1 MFQGWL
7 TRVMRGNATAVQS
20 GEAQVQRGRER
31 TVMQRARYLVMA
43 MVALLAAAVGPSA
56 AFASAFCDAVN
67 AGALDQQTVY
77 VAGTL
82 NSTSARMTS
91 SLQTLN
97 GLLTDASTHGAR
109 ASWYN
114 GGAKYDDNP
123 GEVITVTTTITGTVL
138 ESRLYRG
145 ATSASIGNLVT
156 GSQLTASGS
165 VSYTLTANEYALETR
180 IVGSGASD
188 GTVTITASC
197 VVAPPAITNITPT
210 QGPTTGSTSVTLTGQ
225 NFTNATLT
233 VDGVTVT
240 PTLLNDTTIT
250 FTTAA
255 HAAGAVVVAV
265 TTAGGTATT
274 GYTFVA
280 PPTVTSI
287 SPTAGPLGGGTSVT
301 INGTNFSNAT
311 AVTFGGTAATGFTVI
326 NPTVITATAPA
337 GSAGTVDIRVTTV
350 GGTSATSA
358 ADQYTYIAAPT
369 VTSVSPTAGP
379 TGGGTTVTITG
390 TGFAA
395 APGTGAV
402 RFGASNAT
410 YTINSNTQ
418 ITATSPANSAG
429 TYDIT
434 VITPG
439 GTSATSAADQYTY
452 INAPTVTSVSPTA
465 GPTSGGTTVTITG
478 TGFAAAPGTG
488 AVKFGATNA
497 TYTINSGTQITA
509 TSPANSAGTYDIT
522 VTTPGGT
529 SATSAADQYT
539 YVAPPVA
546 SSQTYGSIV
555 AYNTGANL
563 TTNIDLSLYI
573 TGGGTPTNYAVGS
586 ATTAQGGSVSV
597 NSSGIAT
604 YTPPVGYRNANDS
617 FTYTATNIGGT
628 SAPATVTV
636 TIGNPTITVTLPSA
650 TATVERVYNA
660 GNAAVTFSGG
670 RASYTVNSIN
680 GLPSGLTYSGGVISG
695 TPAAQGVFTVTVNVT
710 DSSLGAGPYN
720 ANTTATLTVGLPP
733 APVVSSFN
741 INGLTYN
748 AGSATATTFSA
759 SSHAT
764 ESPTG
769 YQVGASQYGATVSV
783 DSAGLMSYTPPVGF
797 RGTDTF
803 NYVATNAG
811 GTSNIGQVFVTVND
825 PVFSVTLPAS
835 TGTVGDVYNSG
846 GLAVTMSGGNPP
858 YNNFQATGLPA
869 GLTISTSGVIS
880 GTPTT
885 ATNATVV
892 ITATD
897 SSGGNGSYTSTA
909 SASLNIAA
917 PTIALSPASGALPD
931 GQAGVSYSQLITST
945 GGIAP
950 ITYSLTGALP
960 PGVSPPVGGVI
971 SGTPTATGTYSFT
984 VTGADSS
991 GNAYTGSAN
1000 YSITVAAPTITPSTT
1015 PLLSG
1020 TVGVAYSDDVT
1031 ATGGNAPY
1039 TFALDTGLLPL
1050 GVTLN
1055 TANGRI
1061 SGTPTEAGSFPITIR
1076 VTDSTTGGTY
1086 SGTQSYTLVI
1096 NAPTITLSSTTLPNA
1111 TIAQVYSASGAPI
1124 TATGGTAPH
1133 SYAATG
1139 LPAGLTIN
1147 ATSGVVSGTP
1157 TAGGNFNFSVTAT
1170 DSSTGA
1176 GAPFTGTQ
1184 SYTLVVDAPAIVVS
1198 PTNPTLTSVAAG
1210 VAVNTQFTAA
1220 DGVGPYTYSVGTGLP
1235 PGVTLSG
1242 DSLTGAATAVG
1253 TYTFTITA
1261 RDSSTGAGP
1270 YTGQRAYTLTIGAP
1284 VITVSGSLPNG
1295 QSGVAYGSHTL
1306 TASGGTAPYTYAASG
1321 ALPVGLTLSPTG
1333 TLSGTPTEAGTF
1345 NITVTATDST
1355 AGGSFLGSAVFTV
1368 TIAPPTLAV
1377 TTTSLPALTAGAPY
1391 TATLAASGGV
1401 APYAYEL
1408 TTGPASLPAGLTL
1421 AANGQIS
1428 GTPTASGSFNFSIR
1442 ANDSTTGTAAPF
1454 FSPAQP
1460 FSVTVGAPVL
1470 VVNPSALPAATQHS
1484 AYSQV
1489 ITASG
1494 GTAPYTYTV
1503 VGAPVAGLTLNP
1515 STGELSGA
1523 PTAVGSFNLTVR
1535 VQDSTTG
1542 GTHFVDQPYTLAVN
1556 APAPPT
1562 PGAVSLTVAA
1572 NSTANVVTPSLS
1584 GVPAT
1589 SVAVAAA
1596 PAHGTATVNGMAFDY
1611 TPTAGFSGTD
1621 TFTYTASNAG
1631 GASAP
1636 ATVTIT
1642 VTAPTLVVAGA
1653 PVDGIV
1659 AVAYPGATFTA
1670 STGTAPYTFAGAA
1683 LPPGLV
1689 LNVTTGVL
1697 SGTPTA
1703 AGTFNAVISAT
1714 DAYGAVGSTTF
1725 PINIL
1730 APVVTITSPAAGS
1743 LPTATAYVAYS
1754 QTFTATG
1761 GATPTSFAVTAGALP
1776 PGLTLSASG
1785 VLSGQAT
1792 TVGTY
1797 NFSVTPSDGSA
1808 SPGPYPGP
1816 AVAYSLVVIAPTL
1829 TLGPNSLPAAD
1840 YGVAYSRTFQAV
1852 GGVPPYTYSVT
1863 AGALPT
1869 GVTLNASTGELSG
1882 TPMEEGTFPLTVRA
1896 TDSAGGSGPFSA
1908 SVNVTLTV
1916 NRAPAPVV
1924 EPTSTTTPAGSPTTV
1939 DVSNL
1944 IDGFYD
1950 SVVIVDPPQ
1959 HGTAVVNGGASRMRS
1974 QSGSGTVTITYTPN
1988 PGYYGPDSFTYAASG
2003 PGGTSTP
2010 AAISVAV
2017 AAPAPVVVADAAS
2030 LNANASLVIPVT
2042 ANDTGPITTIAIA
2055 TAPTNGTATIS
2066 GLEVTYVPAA
2076 NFFGTDTF
2084 TYTAT
2089 GPGGTGGPATVTV
2102 TVNPLAVPTQ
2112 SAQTITVLAG
2122 QSVTLAA
2129 TQGATGSP
2137 FTGVTVVTAPGKGTA
2152 VVNGETIVYT
2162 PATGFQGPSDS
2173 FTYRIN
2179 NPFGASNP
2187 VPVTVTVNPAPLTA
2201 PPITVEILAGQKAV
2215 VNLVAGASG
2224 GPFTGAAVASITPAN
2239 SGAAVVTSPSS
2250 GAYTLTYTPD
2260 NAFAGTAVVTYTL
2273 SNAFATSAPGRITV
2287 IVTARPDPS
2296 KDPEVKGLIAA
2307 QDAAAVRF
2315 ADAQIS
2321 NFNRRL
2327 EQLHNGGGAGR
2338 GFGVSVS
2345 GGRTERDD
2353 GLEARERFRK
2363 YASLGMNDAV
2373 DPSSPLLPADTAGYT
2388 EKDDGE
2394 DGQAGPKRWGVWAA
2408 GSADFGMRDAVGSQS
2423 GFRFTTDGLT
2433 GGVDYRVNQDF
2444 AFGLGLGYGRDS
2456 SRIGKSGTK
2465 SKAESYSAGLYASL
2479 KTGEKTFVDGVLGY
2493 GTLDFDTR
2501 RYVTSTGELV
2511 NGERDGDQVFAALT
2525 FGMEHRTQT
2534 SLLSPYGRVAYSRSN
2549 LDKFSEDGGGP
2560 FGLTYHAQTVKS
2572 LTGTL
2577 GLRGEFLRKTS
2588 AGLLAPRFRVEY
2600 SHDFEKANDA
2610 LLNYTDWVGGP
2621 TYRLTVDPIDR
2632 DQLRLELGA
2641 DLTIKS
2647 GLKLGLDFDNMVTK
2661 DSDSQGVRLTV
2672 QSPF

>member
-7 TRVMRGNATAVQS
+7 TRVLRGNATAAQS
-20 GEAQVQRGRER
+20 GETQVLRGRER

-67 AGALDQQTVY
+67 AGALNQ
-77 VAGTL
+77 
-82 NSTSARMTS
+82 STTYTSGSLTTTDARMTS
-91 SLQTLN
+91 SLTTLN
-97 GLLTDASTHGAR
+97 GLLTDASTHAAR

-114 GGAKYDDNP
+114 GGAKYNDNT
-123 GEVITVTTTITGTVL
+123 GETITLTTTITGTGV

-145 ATSASIGNLVT
+145 ATSASIGNLVI
-156 GSQLTASGS
+156 GSQLLSSGS
-165 VSYTLTANEYALETR
+165 VTYTMTANEYALESR
-180 IVGSGASD
+180 IVGTSGTAN
-188 GTVTITASC
+188 GTVTVTGAC
-197 VVAPPAITNITPT
+197 VVAPPAITNIFPT
-210 QGPTTGSTSVTLTGQ
+210 EGPTAGGTSVTLTGL
-225 NFTNATLT
+225 NFTGSTLT
-233 VDGVTVT
+233 VDGATVT
-240 PTLLNDTTIT
+240 PSSVTDNQIV
-250 FTTAA
+250 FTTPA
-255 HAAGAVVVAV
+255 HAAGAIVVAV

-274 GYTFVA
+274 GYTYVA
-280 PPTVTSI
+280 APTVTAV
-287 SPTAGPLGGGTSVT
+287 SPTAGPTGGGTTVIIT
-301 INGTNFSNAT
+301 GTNLSNAT
-311 AVTFGGTAATGFTVI
+311 AVTFGGTAATGYTV
-326 NPTVITATAPA
+326 NGSTQITATAPA
-337 GSAGTVDIRVTTV
+337 GSPGTVDVRVTTA
-350 GGTSATSA
+350 GGTSATSV
-358 ADQYTYIAAPT
+358 ADQYTYVAAPT
-369 VTSVSPTAGP
+369 VNAVTPTAGP
-379 TGGGTTVTITG
+379 TAGGTTVVITG

-402 RFGASNAT
+402 RFGAANAT

-429 TYDIT
+429 TYD
-434 VITPG
+434 V
-439 GTSATSAADQYTY
+439 
-452 INAPTVTSVSPTA
+452 
-465 GPTSGGTTVTITG
+465 
-478 TGFAAAPGTG
+478 
-488 AVKFGATNA
+488 
-497 TYTINSGTQITA
+497 
-509 TSPANSAGTYDIT
+509 T

-529 SATSAADQYT
+529 SATNANDQFTYVSAPSVTAISPTSGSTNGGQTVVITGTNLSGATNVTFGGTSATGYVVNSATQITATSPAGSSGTVNVRVTTVGGTSPTAVANQYT
-539 YVAPPVA
+539 YVAAPVS

-555 AYNTGANL
+555 AYNDGANL
-563 TTNIDLSLYI
+563 TTNIDVSLYL
-573 TGGGTPTNYAVGS
+573 TGGDPATSYAVGS

-597 NSSGIAT
+597 NSSGIVT

-617 FTYTATNIGGT
+617 FTYTATNTGGA

-636 TIGNPTITVTLPSA
+636 TIGNPTITVTLPSS

-660 GNAAVTFSGG
+660 GGNPVTFSGG
-670 RASYTVNSIN
+670 RATYTVNSIN

-695 TPAAQGVFTVTVNVT
+695 TPAVNGVFTVTVNVT

-720 ANTTATLTVGLPP
+720 ANTTANLVVSLPP
-733 APVVSSFN
+733 APVASSFS
-741 INGLTYN
+741 ISGLTYN
-748 AGSATATTFSA
+748 SGSATATTFSA
-759 SSHAT
+759 ASHAT

-769 YQVGASQYGATVSV
+769 YQVGASSYGGSVSV

-803 NYVATNAG
+803 NWVATNAG
-811 GTSNIGQVFVTVND
+811 GTSNVGQVFVTVND
-825 PVFSVTLPAS
+825 PVFSITLPAS
-835 TGTVGDVYNSG
+835 TGTVGVAYNTGASV
-846 GLAVTMSGGNPP
+846 VTVSGGNPP
-858 YNNFQATGLPA
+858 YNNFSATGLPA
-869 GLTISTSGVIS
+869 GLTMDSSGVIS

-885 ATNATVV
+885 ATTSTVV
-892 ITATD
+892 VTVTD

-909 SASLNIAA
+909 SATLTIGA
-917 PTIALSPASGALPD
+917 PTITLSPASGALPG
-931 GQAGVSYSQLITST
+931 GQAGVAYSQTITST
-945 GGIAP
+945 GGYAP
-950 ITYSLTGALP
+950 ITFAVTSGATP
-960 PGVSPPVGGVI
+960 PGTALIGSSI
-971 SGTPTATGTYSFT
+971 SGTPTATGTYNFT

-991 GNAYTGSAN
+991 GNSYTGSAA
-1000 YSITVAAPTITPSTT
+1000 YSITVAAPAINVTT
-1015 PLLSG
+1015 TALASG
-1020 TVGVAYSDDVT
+1020 TVGVAYSDDVV
-1031 ATGGNAPY
+1031 ANGGNTPY
-1039 TFALDTGLLPL
+1039 TFSLDTGTLPL
-1050 GVTLN
+1050 GITLN

-1061 SGTPTEAGSFPITIR
+1061 SGTATQAGSFPITIR
-1076 VTDSTTGGTY
+1076 VTDATTGGTY
-1086 SGTQSYTLVI
+1086 SATQSYTLVM

-1111 TIAQVYSASGAPI
+1111 TIAQAYSASGAPI
-1124 TATGGTAPH
+1124 TGTGGTAPL
-1133 SYAATG
+1133 SYSATG
-1139 LPAGLTIN
+1139 LPTGLTIN
-1147 ATSGVVSGTP
+1147 AASGVVSGTP
-1157 TAGGNFNFSVTAT
+1157 TAGGSFTFNVTAT
-1170 DSSTGA
+1170 DSSTGT

-1198 PTNPTLTSVAAG
+1198 PTNPTLTPVAAG

-1220 DGVGPYTYSVGTGLP
+1220 DGVGPYTYSVSSGLP

-1242 DSLTGAATAVG
+1242 DSLTGTATAVG

-1261 RDSSTGAGP
+1261 QDSSTGAGP
-1270 YTGQRAYTLTIGAP
+1270 YTGQRTYTLVIGAP
-1284 VITVSGSLPNG
+1284 VIMVAGSLPNG

-1306 TASGGTAPYTYAASG
+1306 TASGGTAPYTFADSG
-1321 ALPVGLTLSPTG
+1321 NLPAGLTLSSTG

-1345 NITVTATDST
+1345 NVTISATDST
-1355 AGGSFLGSAVFTV
+1355 AGGSFLGSSAFTI
-1368 TIAPPTLAV
+1368 TIAPPSLTV
-1377 TTTSLPALTAGAPY
+1377 TTTTLPAMTAGAPY
-1391 TATLAASGGV
+1391 TATLSASGGV
-1401 APYAYEL
+1401 APYTYEL
-1408 TTGPASLPAGLTL
+1408 TTAPGSLPTGLTL

-1428 GTPTASGSFNFSIR
+1428 GTPTASGAFNFSIR
-1442 ANDSTTGTAAPF
+1442 AQDSTTGTAAPF
-1454 FSPAQP
+1454 FSAPQA
-1460 FSVTVGAPVL
+1460 FGVTVGNPVL
-1470 VVNPSALPAATQHS
+1470 VVNPTSLPAGTQYS
-1484 AYSQV
+1484 PYSQT
-1489 ITASG
+1489 ITGSG

-1515 STGELSGA
+1515 TTGVLSGA
-1523 PTAVGSFNLTVR
+1523 PTAVGSFNLTIR

-1542 GTHFVDQPYTLAVN
+1542 ATHSIDQPYTLAVN
-1556 APAPPT
+1556 VPAPPT
-1562 PGAVSLTVAA
+1562 PGAVSQTVAA
-1572 NSTANVVTPSLS
+1572 NSSNNVVTPSLS

-1589 SVAVAAA
+1589 SVAVAAV
-1596 PAHGTATVNGMAFDY
+1596 PSHGTATVNGMAFDY

-1642 VTAPTLVVAGA
+1642 VTAPTLVVAGT

-1670 STGTAPYTFAGAA
+1670 STGTAPYTFAGTA

-1689 LNVTTGVL
+1689 INATTGVL

-1714 DAYGAVGSTTF
+1714 DAYGATGSATF

-1730 APVVTITSPAAGS
+1730 APLVTITSPAAGS

-1754 QTFTATG
+1754 QIFTATG
-1761 GATPTSFAVTAGALP
+1761 GATPPSFAVTAGALP
-1776 PGLTLSASG
+1776 PGLTLSPAG
-1785 VLSGQAT
+1785 ELSGLAT

-1816 AVAYSLVVIAPTL
+1816 AVAYSLVVVAPTL

-1840 YGVAYSRTFQAV
+1840 YGVAYSRTFQAA
-1852 GGVPPYTYSVT
+1852 GGVPPYAYTVT

-1916 NRAPAPVV
+1916 NRAPPPVV
-1924 EPTSTTTPAGSPTTV
+1924 EPTSTTTPAGSPTTI

-1959 HGTAVVNGGASRMRS
+1959 HGTAVVNGGAARMRS

-2003 PGGTSTP
+2003 PGGTSSP

-2030 LNANASLVIPVT
+2030 LNANAQVVIPVT
-2042 ANDTGPITTIAIA
+2042 ANDTGPISTIAIA
-2055 TAPTNGTATIS
+2055 TAPTNGTATIA

-2112 SAQTITVLAG
+2112 TAQTLTVLAG

-2224 GPFTGAAVASITPAN
+2224 GPFTGAAVVSTAPGNAGASVI
-2239 SGAAVVTSPSS
+2239 TSPSS
-2250 GAYTLTYTPD
+2250 GAYTLTFTPD
-2260 NAFAGTAVVTYTL
+2260 NAFAGTAVVSYTL
-2273 SNAFATSAPGRITV
+2273 SNAFATSAPGRINV

-2307 QDAAAVRF
+2307 QDAAAIRF

-2363 YASLGMNDAV
+2363 YASLGMNDAA

-2433 GGVDYRVNQDF
+2433 GGVDYRVNEDF

-2456 SRIGKSGTK
+2456 SRVGKSGTK
-2465 SKAESYSAGLYASL
+2465 SKAESYSAGFYASL
-2479 KTGEKTFVDGVLGY
+2479 KTGEKTFIDGVLGY

-2525 FGMEHRTQT
+2525 FGMEQRTQT
-2534 SLLSPYGRVAYSRSN
+2534 SLLSPYGRVAFSRSN

-2577 GLRGEFLRKTS
+2577 GLRGEFLRKTA

-2641 DLTIKS
+2641 DLTIKN
-2647 GLKLGLDFDNMVTK
+2647 GIRFGLDFDNMVTK
-2661 DSDSQGVRLTV
+2661 DSDSQGVRLSI